1 MQASLIP
8 AFAHGKP
15 LPLLSTLL
23 LGLGVLA
30 RSALPGWA
38 APACEL
44 GKGYVAIDAS
54 QQLGEDFL
62 RKIKGAGIATII
74 RFYDWTS
81 ETLPGKTLT
90 MRELRLIA
98 ALDLSVAVIFQHNN
112 DCLCTFMTKGR
123 GRRDAQRAL
132 ELAKTFSQPAGSA
145 VYFGVDGVDAQF
157 LALLAA
163 TDLPSGDPQ
172 AKKFVHKYVRSY
184 FGEVASVMKSSGYK
198 IGAYGSGL
206 VCSYLLDEKLVQFCW
221 LANATSWPGYQA
233 FEASNRWVLKQHLPT
248 PKADCFG
255 VEVDLNSG
263 NGSADDFG
271 QWKPK
276 SF

>member
-1 MQASLIP
+1 MAQKLKKYVKLGKPVRERAKRVADMRRQRINEERQRLNLSMQASLIP

-30 RSALPGWA
+30 RSASPGWT

-132 ELAKTFSQPAGSA
+132 
-145 VYFGVDGVDAQF
+145 
-157 LALLAA
+157 
-163 TDLPSGDPQ
+163 
-172 AKKFVHKYVRSY
+172 
-184 FGEVASVMKSSGYK
+184 
-198 IGAYGSGL
+198 
-206 VCSYLLDEKLVQFCW
+206 
-221 LANATSWPGYQA
+221 
-233 FEASNRWVLKQHLPT
+233 
-248 PKADCFG
+248 
-255 VEVDLNSG
+255 
-263 NGSADDFG
+263 
-271 QWKPK
+271 
-276 SF
+276 